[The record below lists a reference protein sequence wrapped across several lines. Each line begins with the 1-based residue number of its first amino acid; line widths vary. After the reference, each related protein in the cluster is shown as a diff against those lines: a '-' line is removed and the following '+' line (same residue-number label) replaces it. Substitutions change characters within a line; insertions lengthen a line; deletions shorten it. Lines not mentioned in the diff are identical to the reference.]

1 MLEDRGPR
9 PVRSRAVGGVRE
21 RLWLKLAADECL
33 SPHALREEPV
43 PAPRPK
49 PGWVPTV
56 LVTSFACEARSEIA
70 ADLHATKPP
79 FGINLACLFLPP
91 AYVGP
96 PSIRAMKNITA
107 VAGRDTFINCRVI
120 GYPYYSIKWYKDS
133 LLLPDNHRQVVF
145 ENGTLK
151 LMDVQKGMDEGEYLC
166 SVLIQPQLS
175 ISQSVH
181 VTVKGKRVERL
192 SLRRMERPSGSRGG
206 RLCCGTEAEKRR
218 TGDSGGRGPQTLRR
232 RELGSR
238 RSSPREL
245 AQLLPERLPGPAC
258 APAAALSHAVSIS
271 RYKRWSKDLRCKHNV
286 LKHLTFARITF
297 TDVFLCVLAFKKIIL
312 SVFRAHRTS

>member
-1 MLEDRGPR
+1 ML
-9 PVRSRAVGGVRE
+9 S
-21 RLWLKLAADECL
+21 
-33 SPHALREEPV
+33 EEAV
-43 PAPRPK
+43 PAPHPK
-49 PGWVPTV
+49 AGGVPAA
-56 LVTSFACEARSEIA
+56 LVPSFACEARSEIA
-70 ADLHATKPP
+70 ADLRASTLP

-91 AYVGP
+91 QNVGP

-181 VTVKGKRVERL
+181 VTVKGKWVGRL
-192 SLRRMERPSGSRGG
+192 SLDLSWLRRGC
-206 RLCCGTEAEKRR
+206 LCCGTGAEQHG
-218 TGDSGGRGPQTLRR
+218 TGDLPPTTGGQPPPRQSSGASGT
-232 RELGSR
+232 
-238 RSSPREL
+238 
-245 AQLLPERLPGPAC
+245 C
-258 APAAALSHAVSIS
+258 ARVATWSCCVPAAAPSHTVSIS
-271 RYKRWSKDLRCKHNV
+271 PYKRRSKDLWCKHNV
-286 LKHLTFARITF
+286 LKHLTFAQITF
-297 TDVFLCVLAFKKIIL
+297 TNVFLCVLAFKKIIL
-312 SVFRAHRTS
+312 SVFHAQRTS